1 LRTVVSRLKK
11 PGRAE
16 LERLTAATQK
26 AESRTSAEIVTV
38 MANHSGAYAGQVLMV
53 CLALM
58 AAYALA
64 FFLFLGS
71 IRRLLER
78 FLWEARDIQVLLAF
92 FIGQAVVFGLAFGLL
107 SLVPGLRALVVARK
121 DKRARVRERAES
133 AFFHHHITA
142 TRGGNG
148 LLIYVSLLEKR
159 VELLVDSGIVQKI
172 QPTVW
177 QEVVDR
183 LLEGIR
189 GGRFLPALEA
199 EILRC
204 GDILSGPFPHRR
216 DDVNE
221 LPDRPIVE

>member
-1 LRTVVSRLKK
+1 MSRVKK
-11 PGRAE
+11 PARAD

-38 MANHSGAYAGQVLMV
+38 IASHSGAYSGQVLMV
-53 CLALM
+53 CLALL

-64 FFLFLGS
+64 FFLFLGG
-71 IRRLLER
+71 IHRLLER
-78 FLWEARDIQVLLAF
+78 FLWEARDIQVLLVF

-107 SLVPGLRALVVARK
+107 SLVPGLRTLAVSRK
-121 DKRARVRERAES
+121 DRRARVRERAES

-142 TRGGNG
+142 TRAGNG
-148 LLIYVSLLEKR
+148 LLIYVSLLERR
-159 VELLVDSGIVQKI
+159 VELLVDFGIAQKI
-172 QPTVW
+172 RPSVW

-183 LLEGIR
+183 ILEGIR
-189 GGRFLPALEA
+189 GGRFLQALEA
-199 EILRC
+199 EIQRC